1 RQILVNLLGN
11 AIKFTEH
18 GEVVLAVTA
27 GADGQVT
34 FTVSDTG
41 PGIAPEVQ
49 ARMFQKFEQ
58 ADHSTTRR
66 YGGTGLGLAIC
77 KELVGLMGGTI
88 SVDSQSG
95 AGSRFVVRLPLA
107 PAAAPPA
114 PPQDRLRERHSHQ
127 LRILCAED
135 VRTNQ
140 IIIGALLEGMGH
152 RVHIVENGLEA
163 LHALGSAD
171 FDMVFMDGR
180 MPLIDGEQ
188 ATRRIRAGGPG
199 AEQVRDRR
207 IPIVALTANASA
219 PDRARYLAAGMDG
232 FLSKPVDE
240 AELYDVIKAT
250 IETLLADG
258 RELRVADAAPVR
270 DDSALAHQFGVAG
283 TAAGEAAIIALPGLS
298 PGQVKRIAQAFAQEA
313 QRRLAQAR
321 AAIEAGDSA
330 GAADA
335 FHAIKGSAGYLS
347 TPHLQQL
354 AASLEALA
362 RAGQLGPGHAEL
374 ARFELALG
382 EALASLQA
390 AGAASTA
397 P

>member
-49 ARMFQKFEQ
+49 ARLFQKFEQ

-88 SVDSQSG
+88 AVDSTPG
-95 AGSRFVVRLPLA
+95 AGARFVVDLPLA

-114 PPQDRLRERHSHQ
+114 SPHDRLPGRHSHQ

-140 IIIGALLEGMGH
+140 IIIGALLEAMGH

-163 LHALGSAD
+163 LQALGSAD
-171 FDMVFMDGR
+171 FDMVLMDGR

-240 AELYDVIKAT
+240 AKLYDVIETT
-250 IETLLADG
+250 IGTLLAGG
-258 RELRVADAAPVR
+258 RTLRAADAPAAQLR
-270 DDSALAHQFGVAG
+270 DDTALARQFGVAG
-283 TAAGEAAIIALPGLS
+283 IIALPGLS
-298 PGQVKRIAQAFAQEA
+298 PVQLGRIAQAFAQEA
-313 QRRLAQAR
+313 PRRLAQAR

-330 GAADA
+330 GAAEA
-335 FHAIKGSAGYLS
+335 FHAIRGSAGYLS
-347 TPHLQQL
+347 NPRLRQL
-354 AASLEALA
+354 AGSLEALA
-362 RAGQLGPGHAEL
+362 HAGQLGQEHAEL
-374 ARFELALG
+374 ARFELALDD
-382 EALASLQA
+382 ALASLRS
-390 AGAASTA
+390 AGEASTTL
-397 P
+397 